1 MLTTTESKMR
11 TRRQILMFL
20 AIAGIAALMTVVVY
34 TGMPIVYADTP
45 AATPAADTS
54 SDAKINKVMSI
65 IYPVL
70 KYLTIFI
77 GGFMIISG
85 IIAYVIAKQND
96 NGPDEHKAIVKMAVG
111 SVLVMLFTVILN
123 QGLLESMFK

>member
-1 MLTTTESKMR
+1 MR

-20 AIAGIAALMTVVVY
+20 AIAGIAALMTVVVCN
-34 TGMPIVYADTP
+34 GIPIVYADT
-45 AATPAADTS
+45 TDTS
-54 SDAKINKVMSI
+54 GDAKINKVMSI

-111 SVLVMLFTVILN
+111 SVLVMLFTVILD
-123 QGLLESMFK
+123 QGTLEKLFK

>member
-11 TRRQILMFL
+11 TRRHILMFL

-34 TGMPIVYADTP
+34 NGIPIVYADT
-45 AATPAADTS
+45 TDTS
-54 SDAKINKVMSI
+54 GDAKINKVMSI

-111 SVLVMLFTVILN
+111 SVLVMLFTVILD
-123 QGLLESMFK
+123 QGTLEKLFK

>member
-34 TGMPIVYADTP
+34 NGIPIVYADT
-45 AATPAADTS
+45 TDTS
-54 SDAKINKVMSI
+54 GDAKINKVMSI

-111 SVLVMLFTVILN
+111 SVLVMLFTVILD
-123 QGLLESMFK
+123 QGTLEKLFK

>member
-34 TGMPIVYADTP
+34 TGMPIVYADP
-45 AATPAADTS
+45 PAADTS
-54 SDAKINKVMSI
+54 SDAKIKKIMDI
-65 IYPVL
+65 LYPVL

>member
-1 MLTTTESKMR
+1 MR

-34 TGMPIVYADTP
+34 TGMPIVYADP
-45 AATPAADTS
+45 PAADTS
-54 SDAKINKVMSI
+54 SDAKIKKIMDI
-65 IYPVL
+65 LYPVL